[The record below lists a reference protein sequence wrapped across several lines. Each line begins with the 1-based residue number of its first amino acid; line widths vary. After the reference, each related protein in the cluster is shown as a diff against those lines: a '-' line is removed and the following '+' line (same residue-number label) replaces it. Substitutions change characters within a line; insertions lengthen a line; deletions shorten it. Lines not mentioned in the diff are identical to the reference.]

1 MLFRSLERIEPDSE
15 VIYTD
20 ASQPVGYCTVQSA
33 HVGYKAR
40 LWKIVKENGE
50 EVSREQVNS
59 SSYMKAPRSAT
70 VGVATEDPGAYNAI
84 MAAVASGSVDQ
95 VKAVAGAYRGGDPGQ
110 IQAAAAA
117 AQQAAA
123 DKAAADQ
130 AAAEQAAAEQAAAE
144 QAAQQQEAPPPPVE

>member
-1 MLFRSLERIEPDSE
+1 MPDTE

-20 ASQPVGYCTVQSA
+20 ASLPVGYCSVQSA
-33 HVGYKAR
+33 HIGYKAR

-95 VKAVAGAYRGGDPGQ
+95 VKAVSGAYRGGDPGQ

-123 DKAAADQ
+123 EKAAADQ

-144 QAAQQQEAPPPPVE
+144 QAAQQQPETPPPPAE